1 MCKWKPNSAVIPA
14 WIHDLRILLRI
25 NYSFLFIAVD
35 FVNFLSNYQTV
46 RKSCDIDGFFVFFND
61 RAIII
66 RRRGE
71 PLVRFGGRGIPSTS
85 PRIPNT
91 TSTNMGMYVIGT
103 PGRAQR
109 CLGCSRWGWVHS
121 KDKICSCAVLKEAIK
136 CFASGLYVFTVAFL
150 RGWQPSRRGFNIKR
164 RTSFLVRTGTLSPP
178 RGTGLRFFMQLFWK
192 QTKSISPSNNKISNC
207 K

>member
-1 MCKWKPNSAVIPA
+1 M
-14 WIHDLRILLRI
+14 
-25 NYSFLFIAVD
+25 FF
-35 FVNFLSNYQTV
+35 
-46 RKSCDIDGFFVFFND
+46 GFFFND

-150 RGWQPSRRGFNIKR
+150 RGWQPKRRGFNIKR